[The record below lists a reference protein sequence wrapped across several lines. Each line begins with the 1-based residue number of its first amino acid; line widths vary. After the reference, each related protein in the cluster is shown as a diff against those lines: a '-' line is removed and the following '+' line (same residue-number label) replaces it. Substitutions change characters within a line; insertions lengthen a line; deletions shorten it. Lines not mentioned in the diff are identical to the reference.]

1 MRKPIK
7 EDGTPLS
14 SSEKNKRYRQKK
26 KQKQKEQQEMLMAF
40 LNGTED
46 EYIRKWAEHN
56 TVINFNFW
64 RY

>member
-1 MRKPIK
+1 MRKTIK

-26 KQKQKEQQEMLMAF
+26 KQKEKEQKEMLMSF

-46 EYIRKWAEHN
+46 EYIREWMENN
-56 TVINFNFW
+56 TAINFH
-64 RY
+64 